1 MLLNVLVSNNRDGAF
16 IAIDKPQNLKVFP
29 YAGVDI
35 WVPLGSYLS
44 LLFFDWIGFGWGEQ
58 ACTELC
64 ESNSEGW
71 RQSGEEAGS

>member
-1 MLLNVLVSNNRDGAF
+1 MLLNVLVSNDAF

-29 YAGVDI
+29 YTEVYI

-44 LLFFDWIGFGWGEQ
+44 LLFFDWISFGWGKQ

-64 ESNSEGW
+64 EGNSEGR
-71 RQSGEEAGS
+71 RQSREEAGS